1 MTATFYSSDRGPLQ
15 GSVAAAAARLLS
27 RWVPREA
34 GTDARKRRGDEARA
48 PRLLR
53 QPPRAADGTHTPR
66 PTGAQ
71 HRASPPSPPGERR
84 STCRHRPFPSR
95 SFVPA
100 RHQPARRPSAQA
112 GPAARPP
119 RSPRPPFPLS
129 RSPPTGAAAARHRR
143 RGHDAATRRPRSSL
157 PRGARPRGRT
167 PGPPCA
173 PRPCARRRKMAAG
186 QSGAPRHPHPASRS
200 PDGQQLVEQVGG
212 GGQQRAARQVQ
223 RLLPP
228 RVGAQR
234 RHGAARPRARQRE
247 GDQLAPIERGR
258 RLLGPRAPAQRQAA
272 VAAQVRHAGARRRQP
287 DSPQHAAPGHRIP
300 RSDPAGPAPRS
311 PARPGGS
318 AGCRPPPALAARLR
332 GAGGGAPSGLRGA
345 PAALSAGTR
354 LPGAEPSP
362 ARRAR
367 LGGAPHGSARGDAL
381 LCSSLRSGASCA
393 SPWLG

>member
-34 GTDARKRRGDEARA
+34 GTDARKKRGDEARA

-129 RSPPTGAAAARHRR
+129 RPPPPPGQPPPAIAAEGTTPPPDAPAPPFPAAPGPEAGRRAPRAHRAPAPGDAKWLRGRAGR
-143 RGHDAATRRPRSSL
+143 RG
-157 PRGARPRGRT
+157 T
-167 PGPPCA
+167 PI
-173 PRPCARRRKMAAG
+173 
-186 QSGAPRHPHPASRS
+186 PHPAHRMASSSWSR
-200 PDGQQLVEQVGG
+200 
-212 GGQQRAARQVQ
+212 
-223 RLLPP
+223 
-228 RVGAQR
+228 
-234 RHGAARPRARQRE
+234 
-247 GDQLAPIERGR
+247 
-258 RLLGPRAPAQRQAA
+258 
-272 VAAQVRHAGARRRQP
+272 
-287 DSPQHAAPGHRIP
+287 
-300 RSDPAGPAPRS
+300 
-311 PARPGGS
+311 
-318 AGCRPPPALAARLR
+318 
-332 GAGGGAPSGLRGA
+332 
-345 PAALSAGTR
+345 
-354 LPGAEPSP
+354 
-362 ARRAR
+362 
-367 LGGAPHGSARGDAL
+367 
-381 LCSSLRSGASCA
+381 
-393 SPWLG
+393 